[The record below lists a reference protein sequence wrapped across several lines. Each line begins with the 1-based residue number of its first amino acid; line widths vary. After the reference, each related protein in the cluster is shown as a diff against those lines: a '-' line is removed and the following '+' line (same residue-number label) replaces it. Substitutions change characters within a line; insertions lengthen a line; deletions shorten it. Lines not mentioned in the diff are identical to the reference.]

1 MATLVNY
8 TCKGFFKLTP
18 GYSNRGKILSKQN
31 QNKPKMNSIR
41 KWNSLGSVTHLIKNA
56 SQVMCC
62 AGNNYTEYLKMNK
75 FCNVW
80 NSDKHLMKL
89 WTDSALNFTKNC
101 WSTATRLIL
110 LTKRNQYYTTCSCLK
125 DYNKLAPPFSALIFH
140 QTSQSHL

>member
-18 GYSNRGKILSKQN
+18 GYSSRGKILSKQN
-31 QNKPKMNSIR
+31 QHKPKMNFNTQVKLTRFSQIF
-41 KWNSLGSVTHLIKNA
+41 KNA

-89 WTDSALNFTKNC
+89 WTDSALNFTKDC

-110 LTKRNQYYTTCSCLK
+110 STNKNQYYTTCSCLK
-125 DYNKLAPPFSALIFH
+125 DYYKLAPPFSALVFH
-140 QTSQSHL
+140 QTSPLSHL